1 MFPPNLTVVWELE
14 ENGAGSFL
22 AGVGAGVN
30 GNWGDTLGT
39 PRQLGWWDGWLGQEG
54 PPVAELLV
62 QTSIREAQGGDRQ
75 GGPLPLLNPQG
86 IWKFLRSP

>member
-1 MFPPNLTVVWELE
+1 MFPPNLCGVGIRGKWDRQV
-14 ENGAGSFL
+14 FL

-86 IWKFLRSP
+86 TWKFLRSP